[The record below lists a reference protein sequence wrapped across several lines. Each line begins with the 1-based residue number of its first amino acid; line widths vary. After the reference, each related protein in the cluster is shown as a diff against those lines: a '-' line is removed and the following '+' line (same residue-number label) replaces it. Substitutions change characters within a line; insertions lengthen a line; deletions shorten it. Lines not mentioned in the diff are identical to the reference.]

1 MTPLMNAFACLLALA
16 LAQFFWHRPI
26 RFFKE
31 AFVIVGSLLLFGV
44 YTFLA
49 GDMSD
54 PAMESYPLRMIS
66 LALCVSTTALPNKR
80 RRYLLMAQ
88 VLWLWVEFFG
98 GISLYYRGIE
108 MPWTRLL
115 AIAVSVFGSTF
126 LSRISQGMEFALMA
140 YWIAVWVFF

>member
-16 LAQFFWHRPI
+16 MAQFLWHRPI
-26 RFFKE
+26 RLFKE
-31 AFVIVGSLLLFGV
+31 AFFLFLALV
-44 YTFLA
+44 VFCIYAFFA
-49 GDMSD
+49 GDMAD
-54 PAMESYPLRMIS
+54 PAMESYPFRMLS
-66 LALCVSTTALPNKR
+66 FALCFSTTALPNKR

-88 VLWLWVEFFG
+88 VMWLWVEFFG
-98 GISLYYRGIE
+98 GISLYYHGVD

-115 AIAVSVFGSTF
+115 AIGVSVFGSTF